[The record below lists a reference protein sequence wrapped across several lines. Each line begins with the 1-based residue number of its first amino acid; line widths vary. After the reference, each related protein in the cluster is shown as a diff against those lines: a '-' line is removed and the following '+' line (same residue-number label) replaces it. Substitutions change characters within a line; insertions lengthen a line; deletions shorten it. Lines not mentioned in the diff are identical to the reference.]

1 VRTRTLHPN
10 AAQAATTLPPMID
23 RRELGAIFLGGALGA
38 LLRAGLAEALPTEG
52 AEWPWA
58 TFLVNVAGTA
68 LLGYWFTTLPHTSYR
83 RPLLTTGFCGALTT
97 FSTVQLE
104 LVEMIDAG
112 RPAPAVL
119 YLAVSVAAGLAG
131 AQMASAAARRAGAA

>member
-1 VRTRTLHPN
+1 
-10 AAQAATTLPPMID
+10 MID

-38 LLRAGLAEALPTEG
+38 LLRAGLAEAFPAGE
-52 AEWPWA
+52 AAWPWA
-58 TFLVNVAGTA
+58 TFAVNIAGAA
-68 LLGYWFTTLPHTSYR
+68 LLGYWFTVLPHTSYR

-112 RPAPAVL
+112 RVVLACL
-119 YLAVSVAAGLAG
+119 YLGVSLAAGLAG
-131 AQMASAAARRAGAA
+131 AQLATAAARRAGAA

>member
-1 VRTRTLHPN
+1 V
-10 AAQAATTLPPMID
+10 ID
-23 RRELGAIFLGGALGA
+23 RRELGAIFVGGALGA
-38 LLRAGLAEALPTEG
+38 LLRAGLAEAFPPTAG
-52 AEWPWA
+52 EWPWA
-58 TFLVNVAGTA
+58 TFLVNLAGAA

-112 RPAPAVL
+112 RLP
-119 YLAVSVAAGLAG
+119 LAIAYIAASLAAGLG
-131 AQMASAAARRAGAA
+131 GVQMATAVARRAGPA

>member
-1 VRTRTLHPN
+1 VRTRVLHPN
-10 AAQAATTLPPMID
+10 GVDANTLPPVID

-38 LLRAGLAEALPTEG
+38 LLRAGLGEALPAAG
-52 AEWPWA
+52 AQWPWA
-58 TFLVNVAGTA
+58 TFIVNVAGAA

-112 RPAPAVL
+112 RVALAVL
-119 YLAVSVAAGLAG
+119 YLATSLAAGLLGVQG
-131 AQMASAAARRAGAA
+131 ATAFGRREGAT